1 MFEPRGYGNIHFHD
15 YGNTWFLD
23 VASELM
29 HIISIHP
36 CNLDFLRKFGHYEF
50 DEIAEENRDKTD
62 PSDLPCLFAL
72 EIDSVLNTSL
82 CPLSEIEKEGKVKVC
97 RTIK

>member
-1 MFEPRGYGNIHFHD
+1 
-15 YGNTWFLD
+15 
-23 VASELM
+23 M

-36 CNLDFLRKFGHYEF
+36 CNLDFLHKFGHYEF